1 MFGGPKPADYV
12 RAIGYPWRMVPLTLI
27 LTLLAAPG
35 AQAQGDLTT
44 LFNQGQEW
52 TTWLAGV
59 STQRTTWETV
69 VKQANPPEAM
79 VERLRAAGTGLK
91 LLRVAE
97 AACSDSMQSVPHI
110 AALAARAGIE
120 LRIVGKD
127 AATAAIDGHRTPDG
141 RTATPTMILMR
152 DGKDAGAWVERPEAL
167 QTWFISQKGIRRQEL
182 LARKTSWYQWDRGTS
197 TLAEIVALA
206 ERR

>member
-1 MFGGPKPADYV
+1 
-12 RAIGYPWRMVPLTLI
+12 MVLLTLV
-27 LTLLAAPG
+27 LTFLAAPVTP
-35 AQAQGDLTT
+35 AQGDLNA

-52 TTWLAGV
+52 APWLASV
-59 STQRTTWETV
+59 NTQRTTWETV

-79 VERLRAAGTGLK
+79 VERLKAAGAGLK
-91 LLRVAE
+91 LLLVAE

-127 AATAAIDGHRTPDG
+127 AATTAIDGHRTPDG
-141 RTATPTMILMR
+141 RTATPTLIMIR
-152 DGKDAGAWVERPEAL
+152 DGKDAGAWVERPAAL
-167 QTWFISQKGIRRQEL
+167 QTWFLATAQLSRQDR
-182 LARKTSWYQWDRGTS
+182 LARKTSWYQWDRGDS